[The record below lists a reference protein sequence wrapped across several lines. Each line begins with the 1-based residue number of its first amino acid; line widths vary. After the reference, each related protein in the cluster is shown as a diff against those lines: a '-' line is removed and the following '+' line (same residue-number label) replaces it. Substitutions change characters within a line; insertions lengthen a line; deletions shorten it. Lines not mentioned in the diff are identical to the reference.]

1 MHLRGKI
8 KDMGRENYY
17 CIIMAGGVGS
27 RFWPV
32 SRNSKPKQF
41 LDFFGTGISFLQ
53 QTYNRFAKIIPSE
66 NIMVVTSEQYGEL
79 VKEQLPQMLPENI
92 LLEPHRRNTAPC
104 IAYATYKLQKKNP
117 DATVVV
123 APSDHLIMN
132 EDVFLGTIEAALG
145 HASSHD
151 ELLTLG
157 IKPIRPETGYGY
169 IQVNTARV
177 QEVGETKVY
186 SVKTF
191 TEKPDAELAKVF
203 VSSGEFLWNS
213 GIFVWNVRTIAQ
225 ELEKHLPDIANQ
237 FKDIV
242 PFYYTQLESEYI
254 KGIYEGC
261 NGISIDY
268 GVMEKTSCS
277 WVFETSFGW
286 SDVGTWESLYHL
298 GQKDENENLLSVGD
312 SLIDKVEG
320 SIIVSSEEDKLVV
333 VKGLKDYMV
342 INTDDVLLV
351 CPRDSVRFKNVIT
364 DLTLNEFD
372 KYQ

>member
-1 MHLRGKI
+1 
-8 KDMGRENYY
+8 
-17 CIIMAGGVGS
+17 MAGGVGS

-32 SRNSKPKQF
+32 SRNAKPKQF
-41 LDFFGTGISFLQ
+41 LDFFGTGLSFLQ
-53 QTYNRFAKIIPSE
+53 QTYNRFAKIIPQE
-66 NIMVVTSEQYGEL
+66 NIMIVTSQQYKEL
-79 VKEQLPQMLPENI
+79 VEEQLPQMLPENI

-123 APSDHLIMN
+123 APSDHLIIN
-132 EDVFLGTIEAALG
+132 EDIFLATIEAALG
-145 HASSHD
+145 QAAEHN
-151 ELLTLG
+151 ELITLG
-157 IKPIRPETGYGY
+157 IKPTRPETGYGY
-169 IQVNTARV
+169 IQVNTARTK
-177 QEVGETKVY
+177 EIGGSKVY

-191 TEKPDAELAKVF
+191 TEKPDLELAKVF
-203 VSSGEFLWNS
+203 MSSGEFLWNS
-213 GIFVWNVRTIAQ
+213 GIFVWNVKTIAQ

-237 FKDIV
+237 FKDII
-242 PFYYTQLESEYI
+242 PYYYTPLEEEYI

-286 SDVGTWESLYHL
+286 SDVGTWEALYML
-298 GQKDENENLLSVGD
+298 GEKDDNDNLLSVGD
-312 SLIDKVEG
+312 SMIDKVEG
-320 SIIVSSEEDKLVV
+320 SIVVSSEEDKLVV

-364 DLTLNEFD
+364 DLTVNEFD

>member
-1 MHLRGKI
+1 
-8 KDMGRENYY
+8 
-17 CIIMAGGVGS
+17 MAGGVGS

-32 SRNSKPKQF
+32 SRNAKPKQF

-53 QTYNRFAKIIPSE
+53 QTYNRFAKIVPPE
-66 NIMVVTSEQYGEL
+66 NILIVTSEQYDAL
-79 VKEQLPQMLPENI
+79 VKEQLPQLPHENI

-117 DATVVV
+117 NATVVV
-123 APSDHLIMN
+123 APSDHLIIN
-132 EDVFLGTIEAALG
+132 EDVFLDTIAAALEY
-145 HASSHD
+145 AHD
-151 ELLTLG
+151 NDDLFTLG
-157 IKPIRPETGYGY
+157 IKPTRPETGYGY
-169 IQVNTARV
+169 IQTNRAQEKQIGASRV
-177 QEVGETKVY
+177 F

-191 TEKPDAELAKVF
+191 TEKPDKELAKVF
-203 VSSGEFLWNS
+203 LASGEFLWNS
-213 GIFVWNVRTIAQ
+213 GIFVWNVKAIAQ

-237 FKDIV
+237 FKDII
-242 PFYYTQLESEYI
+242 PYYYTEKEEEYI

-268 GVMEKTSCS
+268 GVMEKTSRS

-286 SDVGTWESLYHL
+286 SDVGTWEALYHL
-298 GQKDENENLLSVGD
+298 GEKDEDNNLMSVGD
-312 SLIDKVEG
+312 SMIDRVEG
-320 SIIVSSEEDKLVV
+320 SVIVSNEEDKLVV

-351 CPRDSVRFKNVIT
+351 CPRDEVEFKNVIT
-364 DLTLNEFD
+364 DLTVNEFN